1 MHAINWRKEVKILR
15 FIAAAYEHLA
25 STLLP
30 KKLQIHFK
38 KSELMFQ
45 LHNPQSSK
53 NFGAY

>member
-30 KKLQIHFK
+30 KNFKYTLK